1 MIRLER
7 TPASYSHMLRA
18 ASRQTES
25 GPLRAPH
32 KELQRD
38 PDQMDAQ
45 FQAAWMRVQW
55 QLHTSV
61 SVHIRGY
68 ISTDASYDG
77 KNSKLEG
84 TLHITS
90 GTNEIEQEIKRNIK
104 IKKIVNVKVSCQ
116 PIDILVESNC
126 PKAIISVT
134 DKDSLVCV
142 SSKPTTVVVFFH

>member
-1 MIRLER
+1 
-7 TPASYSHMLRA
+7 
-18 ASRQTES
+18 
-25 GPLRAPH
+25 
-32 KELQRD
+32 
-38 PDQMDAQ
+38 MDAQ

-104 IKKIVNVKVSCQ
+104 IKKIT
-116 PIDILVESNC
+116 SNQS
-126 PKAIISVT
+126 IICWYNEGKGYT
-134 DKDSLVCV
+134 NTHTKINL
-142 SSKPTTVVVFFH
+142 KKNKIK